1 MLGYAARFGCAA
13 PALFSSLLKVTCN
26 YVSCDHAVTSLEAH
40 LLIAS
45 PELADPFTRSV
56 VLLVK
61 HTSEGALGL
70 ILNRRTHAD
79 FQEVWSQVSEVP
91 CHQQTALYLGGPCE
105 GPLVALHTQEYLLEI
120 EVLPGLY
127 FASGKENLE
136 RLASQTSDAQHQVKF
151 FAGYSGWSA
160 GQLEDEIARGS
171 WSVMP
176 AALEHAFWHEEELWD
191 RANRFVSDAAWR
203 AALGISHTPP
213 DLRAN

>member
-1 MLGYAARFGCAA
+1 
-13 PALFSSLLKVTCN
+13 
-26 YVSCDHAVTSLEAH
+26 VTSLEAH

-45 PELADPFTRSV
+45 PELAEPFTQSV

-61 HTSEGALGL
+61 HNDDGALGL
-70 ILNRRTHAD
+70 ILNRRTPAD
-79 FQEVWSQVSEVP
+79 FQQVWSKVSDVP
-91 CHQQTALYLGGPCE
+91 CHQAAPLFLGGPCE

-127 FASGKENLE
+127 FTSGKEKLE
-136 RLASQTSDAQHQVKF
+136 TLAAQTGDVGQVKF
-151 FAGYSGWSA
+151 FAGYSGWAA
-160 GQLEDEIARGS
+160 GQLEHEISRGS

-176 AALEHAFWHEEELWD
+176 ARLEHAFWHEDEIWK

-203 AALGISHTPP
+203 SALGLGQAPP